1 MKLHFKPN
9 KKQLFE
15 LIFLFLIVVIF
26 IAKACS
32 GAYHKSPIATSDN
45 APDSATFHSAQA
57 YTDLPTLWLWPQAY
71 ATPY

>member
-45 APDSATFHSAQA
+45 EIGRASCRERV
-57 YTDLPTLWLWPQAY
+57 
-71 ATPY
+71 